1 MFQSIKYA
9 RMKAMM
15 TIIISLAVPCLLA
28 EHALAQSERRSVPV
42 IGYMNSLYE
51 TSAKGA
57 NTQAFLQGLRDLGY
71 VEGRNIIIEYRFN
84 PSGKGNRL
92 KEFAADLV
100 QRKVDVIVALNPPA
114 AQAAKK
120 ATKTIPIVIRSTSS
134 PVEAG
139 FVASMEKPGGN
150 ITGVV
155 SLSNTLNAKRIELLK
170 QAVPS
175 IKHVGIM
182 LNPDSRLAKEHM
194 AVAASVARRLGITV
208 RTVPVRTANDL
219 EPAIQASAK
228 DGVQGILVIRS
239 PLINAKRERIAELAI
254 ANRLST
260 IFDEQAFVK
269 AGALL
274 SYGADL
280 RDLARQSATYV
291 DKILKGAKPAD
302 LPIGQPASFDLEVN
316 IKTAKA
322 LGITIPKSILDQA
335 REVIQ

>member
-1 MFQSIKYA
+1 
-9 RMKAMM
+9 
-15 TIIISLAVPCLLA
+15 
-28 EHALAQSERRSVPV
+28 
-42 IGYMNSLYE
+42 
-51 TSAKGA
+51 
-57 NTQAFLQGLRDLGY
+57 
-71 VEGRNIIIEYRFN
+71 
-84 PSGKGNRL
+84 
-92 KEFAADLV
+92 
-100 QRKVDVIVALNPPA
+100 
-114 AQAAKK
+114 
-120 ATKTIPIVIRSTSS
+120 
-134 PVEAG
+134 
-139 FVASMEKPGGN
+139 
-150 ITGVV
+150 
-155 SLSNTLNAKRIELLK
+155 
-170 QAVPS
+170 
-175 IKHVGIM
+175 M